1 MAVPKIL
8 IIVFTFFYLAIIIYL
23 LLFLTIPEFRA
34 GIINSRQN
42 MAILTEGSNYFLA
55 LLVSLFICFIGNA
68 SIGFPVP
75 YPFILFSISNSIY
88 VKYSIAGLT
97 LNEVFLNGP
106 FWLEILGIA
115 VVGGLGSALGEL
127 VGFLIGIGAK
137 KVVKRSSTQTLKNVK
152 GFGRLVLEHPKS
164 LYLYIFVAAA
174 LPIPDD
180 PLWISLGMSDKKI
193 NFTKCL
199 FWGWLGKNITTLFY
213 VILPLF
219 LILGYTATG
228 IDIND
233 ISSVITEAVM
243 LLITI
248 SVMFFILSFNWDKY
262 LDKRSL
268 VKKKN

>member
-1 MAVPKIL
+1 MAVPKKL
-8 IIVFTFFYLAIIIYL
+8 IIVFTFFYIAIIIYL
-23 LLFLTIPEFRA
+23 LLFLTIPEFQA

-75 YPFILFSISNSIY
+75 YPFILFSLSQSIY
-88 VKYSIAGLT
+88 IRYSIDLVMGEILR
-97 LNEVFLNGP
+97 NGF
-106 FWLEILGIA
+106 FWLEISGIA
-115 VVGGLGSALGEL
+115 IIGGLGSAMGEL
-127 VGFLIGIGAK
+127 LSFLVGMGAR
-137 KVVKRSSTQTLKNVK
+137 KVAKRSSTQTLKNVK

-164 LYLYIFVAAA
+164 MYLYIFVAAA

-180 PLWISLGMSDKKI
+180 PLWIALGMSDKKI

-199 FWGWLGKNITTLFY
+199 IWGWIGKNITTFFY

-219 LILGYTATG
+219 LILGFTATG

-233 ISSVITEAVM
+233 ISSVISEAVM
-243 LLITI
+243 LLITL
-248 SVMFFILSFNWDKY
+248 SVMFFILSFNWDKF
-262 LDKRSL
+262 LDKRQE
-268 VKKKN
+268 KKLLN

>member
-1 MAVPKIL
+1 M
-8 IIVFTFFYLAIIIYL
+8 
-23 LLFLTIPEFRA
+23 
-34 GIINSRQN
+34 
-42 MAILTEGSNYFLA
+42 
-55 LLVSLFICFIGNA
+55 
-68 SIGFPVP
+68 
-75 YPFILFSISNSIY
+75 
-88 VKYSIAGLT
+88 
-97 LNEVFLNGP
+97 NEVLLNGP
-106 FWLEILGIA
+106 FWLELLGIA

-137 KVVKRSSTQTLKNVK
+137 KVAKRESTQTLKNVK

-164 LYLYIFVAAA
+164 MYLYIFVAAA

-180 PLWISLGMSDKKI
+180 PLWIALGMSDKKI
-193 NFTKCL
+193 NFSKCL
-199 FWGWLGKNITTLFY
+199 IWGWLGKNITTFFY

-248 SVMFFILSFNWDKY
+248 SLMFFILSFNWDKF
-262 LDKRSL
+262 LDKRQE
-268 VKKKN
+268 KKLN